1 MFPFNGYR
9 LKGVFFM
16 PYNKAKAEKK
26 WKNWKQREED
36 ILRKLGV
43 EEEIIM
49 LLHEFDWN
57 QFKEDRRF
65 SERQWTYEES
75 YFVKTSGS
83 NDRLSYIKFDQLLN
97 SIENVNLFKCIK
109 STDSITKSII
119 ALKVNDFNINDI
131 SIILHISPNVI
142 YKKIYKL
149 RKKYKK
155 MAKK

>member
-1 MFPFNGYR
+1 
-9 LKGVFFM
+9 M

-65 SERQWTYEES
+65 NERQWTYEES

-97 SIENVNLFKCIK
+97 SIENVNLFKCKK

>member
-1 MFPFNGYR
+1 
-9 LKGVFFM
+9 M

-36 ILRKLGV
+36 ILRKLGA

-65 SERQWTYEES
+65 NERQWTYEES

-119 ALKVNDFNINDI
+119 ALKMNDFNINDI

>member
-1 MFPFNGYR
+1 
-9 LKGVFFM
+9 M

-43 EEEIIM
+43 EEETIM

-65 SERQWTYEES
+65 NERQWTYEES
-75 YFVKTSGS
+75 YFVKTSES
-83 NDRLSYIKFDQLLN
+83 NDKLSCIKLDQLLN
-97 SIENVNLFKCIK
+97 SIENVNLFKCVA
-109 STDSITKSII
+109 SADSITKSII
-119 ALKVNDFNINDI
+119 VLKVNDFTIKDI
-131 SIILHISPNVI
+131 SIILHISPNLI
-142 YKKIYKL
+142 YKRIYKL

>member
-1 MFPFNGYR
+1 
-9 LKGVFFM
+9 M

-65 SERQWTYEES
+65 NERQWTYEES

>member
-1 MFPFNGYR
+1 
-9 LKGVFFM
+9 M

-65 SERQWTYEES
+65 NERQWTYEES

-97 SIENVNLFKCIK
+97 SI
-109 STDSITKSII
+109 
-119 ALKVNDFNINDI
+119 
-131 SIILHISPNVI
+131 
-142 YKKIYKL
+142 
-149 RKKYKK
+149 
-155 MAKK
+155 

>member
-1 MFPFNGYR
+1 
-9 LKGVFFM
+9 M

>member
-1 MFPFNGYR
+1 
-9 LKGVFFM
+9 M

-26 WKNWKQREED
+26 WKNWKKREED

-65 SERQWTYEES
+65 NERQWTYEKS

-119 ALKVNDFNINDI
+119 ALKVNDFTINDI

>member
-1 MFPFNGYR
+1 
-9 LKGVFFM
+9 M

-65 SERQWTYEES
+65 NERQWTYEES
-75 YFVKTSGS
+75 YFVKTSES
-83 NDRLSYIKFDQLLN
+83 NDKLSCIKLDQLLN

>member
-1 MFPFNGYR
+1 
-9 LKGVFFM
+9 M

-43 EEEIIM
+43 EEETIM

-65 SERQWTYEES
+65 NERQWTYEES
-75 YFVKTSGS
+75 YFVKTSES
-83 NDRLSYIKFDQLLN
+83 NDKLSCIKLDQLLN
-97 SIENVNLFKCIK
+97 SIENVNLFKCVA

-119 ALKVNDFNINDI
+119 VLKVNDFTIKDI

-142 YKKIYKL
+142 YKRIYRL